1 MKTLF
6 LFIIALITTTMLSAQ
21 NPTEGPASTITSLD
35 QSLYFIVPAGSTTA
49 ALEKLE
55 AATNLHFSYNPD
67 VLPKTVTKDTWIDIS
82 FRQGLDRMLGK
93 QYAFRLRGN
102 HIIIRTLQEG
112 QITNGKQEYAI
123 TGYIK
128 DKNTGRAIP
137 FASVYDTTSLKAALS
152 DKDGYLELSVSDT
165 LPKTIGVIVPHEKD
179 TFLVVS
185 PLRRIETSINK
196 YVIPEIQALNSI
208 AHEAI
213 DTISS
218 STFWN
223 RQASGLQRV
232 NDDLKKKLPQT
243 HATTSTKAN
252 KSPESIVQLAL
263 NYGSTWP
270 LMPEMQLGIPQFYN
284 RFTFAPGQY
293 GNKLWGIGY
302 GLGTQLGAKKGRGV
316 AIEIMG
322 MGLYPGHVEEIPL
335 LATLS
340 VMPQF
345 RLGKRVKLILGPE
358 ANAIFTHG
366 IRAPRE
372 GYNLPPYQGLS
383 ATFDI
388 RNGREMTAFF
398 SWRAKLVIE

>member
-1 MKTLF
+1 MRTLF
-6 LFIIALITTTMLSAQ
+6 LFIIAQSQCWVLGAQ
-21 NPTEGPASTITSLD
+21 SQNNRKPQAFTSLD
-35 QSLYFIVPAGSTTA
+35 QPFSHIVAAGPTA
-49 ALEKLE
+49 KALESLE
-55 AATNLHFSYNPD
+55 MATGFYFSYNPD
-67 VLPKTVTKDTWIDIS
+67 ALPKTVESDTWDNLS
-82 FRQGLDRMLGK
+82 FRQGLDQLLGK
-93 QYAFRLRGN
+93 KYAFRLRGN
-102 HIIIRTLQEG
+102 HIVIRTLQEG
-112 QITNGKQEYAI
+112 IIINGKQEYAI

-128 DKNTGRAIP
+128 DNATGNAIP
-137 FASVYDTTSLKAALS
+137 FASVYDTTTLKAALS
-152 DKDGYLELSVSDT
+152 SKDGYFELTVNDT
-165 LPKTIGVIVPHEKD
+165 HPITIGVTIPNEKD

-185 PLRRIETSINK
+185 PLKRIETSLNR
-196 YVIPEIQALNSI
+196 VILPHIQTLVPLAN
-208 AHEAI
+208 EAI
-213 DTISS
+213 DTLGSS
-218 STFWN
+218 AFWDRQVNGIHSLNQKIEHKLSKTSAKNAKWWSTN
-223 RQASGLQRV
+223 E
-232 NDDLKKKLPQT
+232 P
-243 HATTSTKAN
+243 
-252 KSPESIVQLAL
+252 IVQLGI

-270 LMPEMQLGIPQFYN
+270 WMPEMQLGIHQIYN
-284 RFTFAPGQY
+284 RFTYAPGQY
-293 GNKLWGIGY
+293 GNKMWGIGY
-302 GLGTQLGAKKGRGV
+302 GLGTQLGTKKGRGV

-345 RLGKRVKLILGPE
+345 RLGKRVKLIVGPE

>member
-1 MKTLF
+1 MRTLF
-6 LFIIALITTTMLSAQ
+6 LFIIAQSQCWVLGAQ
-21 NPTEGPASTITSLD
+21 SQNNRKPQAFTSLD
-35 QSLYFIVPAGSTTA
+35 QPFSHIVVAGPTA
-49 ALEKLE
+49 KALESLE
-55 AATNLHFSYNPD
+55 MATGFYFSYNPD
-67 VLPKTVTKDTWIDIS
+67 ALPKTVESDTWDNLS
-82 FRQGLDRMLGK
+82 FRQGLDQLLGK
-93 QYAFRLRGN
+93 KYAFRLRGN
-102 HIIIRTLQEG
+102 HIVIRTLQEG
-112 QITNGKQEYAI
+112 IIINGKQEYAI

-128 DKNTGRAIP
+128 DNATGNAIP
-137 FASVYDTTSLKAALS
+137 FASVYDTTTLKAALS
-152 DKDGYLELSVSDT
+152 SKDGYFELTVNDT
-165 LPKTIGVIVPHEKD
+165 HPITIGVTIPNEKD

-185 PLRRIETSINK
+185 PLKRIETSLNR
-196 YVIPEIQALNSI
+196 VILPHIQTLVPLAN
-208 AHEAI
+208 EAI
-213 DTISS
+213 DTLGSS
-218 STFWN
+218 AFWDRQVTGIHSLNQKIEHKLSKTSAKNAKWWSTN
-223 RQASGLQRV
+223 E
-232 NDDLKKKLPQT
+232 P
-243 HATTSTKAN
+243 
-252 KSPESIVQLAL
+252 IVQLGI

-270 LMPEMQLGIPQFYN
+270 WMPEMQLGIHQIYN
-284 RFTFAPGQY
+284 RFTYAPEQY
-293 GNKLWGIGY
+293 GNKMWGIGY
-302 GLGTQLGAKKGRGV
+302 GLGTQLGTKKGRGV

-345 RLGKRVKLILGPE
+345 RLGKRVKLIVGPE